1 MTLVLHGIALNEEPM
16 SRPLIGR
23 FDERGGTLGRSDQ
36 ATFTLPDPERMISR
50 VQAHILHRD
59 DLYWI
64 ENVSAAS
71 PILHNGRPLSAG
83 MRVVLRDGDELRVG
97 GYTLQVA
104 FEHDET
110 SATILRGRTVIT
122 PRESTHPLTPPW
134 VTSSAAAASAASS
147 AGAAP
152 PGVSGT
158 PAPSVTPGAPAVTP
172 RGAAPSP
179 ARQSTAVPQAAI
191 SAEALWQAF
200 LEGAGI
206 ESPLPNAPS
215 PELLAAIGAM
225 MRIAIGGIH
234 RLVAMRAMAK
244 DEMQAPMTVIQMRGN
259 NPLKFAPD
267 GMVAL
272 QLLLQPPARGFLA
285 GPVALRDALID
296 LQSHQ
301 VGVMAGMR
309 AALEAV
315 LDRFNPATLETH
327 LTSRSVFDSVRPG
340 HRRARLWEVYLEH
353 YRSLREE
360 AQEDFQ
366 RLFGEAFREAYEA
379 QVRSLDAAHEGG
391 ASPGPRAGG
400 GNG

>member
-1 MTLVLHGIALNEEPM
+1 MTLVLQGIALNEEPM
-16 SRPLIGR
+16 SQPLIGR

-59 DLYWI
+59 EAYWI

-71 PILHNGRPLSAG
+71 PILHNGRPLSTG
-83 MRVVLRDGDELRVG
+83 MRVMLRGGDELRIG

-104 FEHDET
+104 FENDET

-122 PRESTHPLTPPW
+122 RPETTPPAAPSAALPPAAVADAASPAGAAVPLTPAD
-134 VTSSAAAASAASS
+134 AAAAAGQSALA
-147 AGAAP
+147 
-152 PGVSGT
+152 
-158 PAPSVTPGAPAVTP
+158 
-172 RGAAPSP
+172 
-179 ARQSTAVPQAAI
+179 PQAAM
-191 SAEALWQAF
+191 SAEALWRAF

-206 ESPLPNAPS
+206 QFPLPNAPS
-215 PELLAAIGAM
+215 PELLAGIGAM

-234 RLVAMRAMAK
+234 RLGAMRTMAK
-244 DEMQAPMTVIQMRGN
+244 DEMQAQMTVIQVRGN

-267 GMVAL
+267 EMLAL

-285 GPVALRDALID
+285 GPAALRDALID

-301 VGVMAGMR
+301 VGVMAGTR

-315 LDRFNPATLETH
+315 LDRFDPATLEAH
-327 LTSRSVFDSVRPG
+327 LTSRSVFDSLRPG

-366 RLFGEAFREAYEA
+366 RFFGEAFREAYEA
-379 QVRSLDAAHEGG
+379 QVRSLNAGHEE
-391 ASPGPRAGG
+391 ASPSGARADEGAR
-400 GNG
+400 

>member
-16 SRPLIGR
+16 SQPLIGR
-23 FDERGGTLGRSDQ
+23 FDERGGTFGRSDT

-50 VQAHILHRD
+50 VQAQVLYRD
-59 DLYWI
+59 DGYWI

-83 MRVVLRDGDELRVG
+83 MRVMLREGDELRIG
-97 GYTLQVA
+97 GYTLQAA
-104 FEHDET
+104 FENDET

-122 PRESTHPLTPPW
+122 RREGSDAKIAPAVAQP
-134 VTSSAAAASAASS
+134 SSPGGALPDALPSARE
-147 AGAAP
+147 AGAAVP
-152 PGVSGT
+152 P
-158 PAPSVTPGAPAVTP
+158 
-172 RGAAPSP
+172 
-179 ARQSTAVPQAAI
+179 TAL
-191 SAEALWQAF
+191 SSEALWRGF

-206 ESPLPNAPS
+206 EAPLPNAPS
-215 PELLAAIGAM
+215 AELLNTIGTM
-225 MRIAIGGIH
+225 MRIAVAGIH

-244 DEMQAPMTVIQMRGN
+244 DEMQAQMTVIQVRGN

-267 GMVAL
+267 AVLAL

-285 GPVALRDALID
+285 GPAALRDALID

-315 LDRFNPATLETH
+315 LDRFEPAKLEAL
-327 LTSRSVFDSVRPG
+327 LTTRSVFDSLRTT

-353 YRSLREE
+353 YRGLREE

-366 RLFGEAFREAYEA
+366 RFFGEAFREAYEA
-379 QVRSLDAAHEGG
+379 QVRSLDAAHDA
-391 ASPGPRAGG
+391 ASPAGPRAGG
-400 GNG
+400 GAR

>member
-1 MTLVLHGIALNEEPM
+1 MTLVLQGIALNEEPM
-16 SRPLIGR
+16 SQPLIGR

-50 VQAHILHRD
+50 VQAHILHSD
-59 DLYWI
+59 ELYWI

-83 MRVVLRDGDELRVG
+83 MRVMLRDGDELRVG
-97 GYTLQVA
+97 GYTLRVA

-122 PRESTHPLTPPW
+122 RRDGTQPVAPPAAMPPPA
-134 VTSSAAAASAASS
+134 VKAAASAGGA
-147 AGAAP
+147 AGPGTPAAAAAAPRAAAP
-152 PGVSGT
+152 P
-158 PAPSVTPGAPAVTP
+158 PA
-172 RGAAPSP
+172 
-179 ARQSTAVPQAAI
+179 ARQGASAPQAAM
-191 SAEALWQAF
+191 SGEALWRAF

-206 ESPLPNAPS
+206 EAPLPNVPS
-215 PELLAAIGAM
+215 PELLTEIGAM

-234 RLVAMRAMAK
+234 RLAAMRAMAK
-244 DEMQAPMTVIQMRGN
+244 DEMQAQMTVIQVRGN

-285 GPVALRDALID
+285 GPAALRDALVD

-315 LDRFNPATLETH
+315 LDRFDPAKLEAH
-327 LTSRSVFDSVRPG
+327 LTSRSVFDSLRPG

-366 RLFGEAFREAYEA
+366 RFFGEAFREAYEA
-379 QVRSLDAAHEGG
+379 QVRSLEAAHEG
-391 ASPGPRAGG
+391 ASPSGPRAGG
-400 GNG
+400 GTR